1 MTKINK
7 VDYLA
12 TMIDECVFDHCFMKT
27 DEVVCNYLE
36 IMAEECRASARLILE
51 FRSETLCGELM
62 MPKGSSVVIVLA

>member
-1 MTKINK
+1 MIKINK
-7 VDYLA
+7 DDYLA
-12 TMIDECVFDHCFMKT
+12 VMIDECEFDYCFMKT

-62 MPKGSSVVIVLA
+62 TPKGFSVIVLA